1 MAERATLARPYARAA
16 FEYAQASNNFA
27 GWSQLLAGASA
38 VVGDPQV
45 AGLLSNPKVAPTQL
59 VDFVV
64 DVLGGKLDEPARN
77 FLSTLAEN
85 HRLSVLPEITSAYE
99 ELRSAQE
106 NVADVQITSAIQ
118 LNDAQRQRLADAL
131 RKRLKREVR
140 LHCDVDP
147 TLIGGAVIRSGD
159 LVIDGS
165 LKAQLDRLTAL
176 ATH

>member
-16 FEYAQASNNFA
+16 FESAQASNKL
-27 GWSQLLAGASA
+27 GDWSQLLAGASA
-38 VVGDPQV
+38 VVSDTRV
-45 AGLLSNPKVAPTQL
+45 AGLLSNPKVSSTQL
-59 VDFVV
+59 VEFII
-64 DVLGGKLDEPARN
+64 DVLGGNLDEHARN

-85 HRLSVLPEITSAYE
+85 HRLGVLPEITSAYE
-99 ELRSAQE
+99 ELRAAQE

-118 LNDAQRQRLADAL
+118 VNDAQRQRLADAL

-147 TLIGGAVIRSGD
+147 GLIGGAVIRSGD

-165 LKAQLDRLTAL
+165 LKAQLDRLTAI

>member
-16 FEYAQASNNFA
+16 FEFAQASNTLA
-27 GWSQLLAGASA
+27 DWSQLLAGASA
-38 VVGDPQV
+38 VVSDTQV
-45 AGLLSNPKVAPTQL
+45 AGLLSNPKVTSAQL
-59 VDFVV
+59 VEFIV
-64 DVLGGKLDEPARN
+64 DVLGGKLDEHARN
-77 FLSTLAEN
+77 FLATLAEN

-99 ELRSAQE
+99 ELRAAQE

-118 LNDAQRQRLADAL
+118 LSDAQRQRLADAL

-147 TLIGGAVIRSGD
+147 GLIGGAVIRSGD